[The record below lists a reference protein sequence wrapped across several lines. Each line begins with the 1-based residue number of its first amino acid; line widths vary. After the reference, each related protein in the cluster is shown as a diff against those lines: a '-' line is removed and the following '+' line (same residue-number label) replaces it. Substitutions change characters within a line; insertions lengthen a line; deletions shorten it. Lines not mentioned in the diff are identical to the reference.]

1 MTSNPAGICSTFG
14 LFFFV
19 WAYGRTLVWLATG
32 LASLKDPNI
41 DETKALL
48 PSGFGEMTALMYR
61 VNIGTPGS
69 SIVLV
74 SQPPKKIVQ
83 MLMFIIKRF
92 FIKQRRVFSSQKKNF
107 WSALQSVCSLFL

>member
-1 MTSNPAGICSTFG
+1 M
-14 LFFFV
+14 
-19 WAYGRTLVWLATG
+19 ATG

-61 VNIGTPGS
+61 VIIGTPGS

-74 SQPPKKIVQ
+74 SQPNKKDCPNVDVHHQTIFHQ
-83 MLMFIIKRF
+83 AKEGFFHHKRKTFGVLCKVFAHF
-92 FIKQRRVFSSQKKNF
+92 FCRMKGESS
-107 WSALQSVCSLFL
+107 VDLFFEVSP